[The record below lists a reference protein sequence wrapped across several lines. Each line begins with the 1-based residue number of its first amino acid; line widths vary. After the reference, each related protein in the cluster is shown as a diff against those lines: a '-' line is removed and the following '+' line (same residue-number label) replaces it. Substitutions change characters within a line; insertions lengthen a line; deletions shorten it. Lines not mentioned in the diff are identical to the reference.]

1 MKKLIYLFLTVLI
14 TLSVS
19 AQDINKTN
27 DGYTEVVDVE
37 LTKKEIHQ
45 KINEWIA
52 VNYKSA
58 NDVIQLNTEDKVIAK
73 GNFLVN
79 LIGGKYTF
87 TYRINNTLSFS
98 IRDNKYKID
107 LIPTGGTTATTGV
120 SSGVDFGTDLFSY
133 YITQK
138 NLSKE
143 EFSIVSV
150 EASIKGLLA
159 AGYSEK
165 KSKKMTNNYVVK
177 KIDDLYEVYLKNKLV
192 WDNDIKSTFQSIKD
206 YVIKSNNDNDDW

>member
-1 MKKLIYLFLTVLI
+1 MKKLVYLFLTVLI

-73 GNFLVN
+73 GNFLVYFDVN
-79 LIGGKYTF
+79 KYNF
-87 TYRINNTLSFS
+87 AYRINNTLSFS

-120 SSGVDFGTDLFSY
+120 SSGVDVGTELFSS

-150 EASIKGLLA
+150 EASMKAFLA
-159 AGYSEK
+159 MGYSEK
-165 KSKKMTNNYVVK
+165 KSKKMVDKWVVK
-177 KIDDLYEVYLKNKLV
+177 KIGGLHKTYLKNKPV
-192 WDNDIKSTFQSIKD
+192 WDNEIKSTFQSIKD
-206 YVIKSNNDNDDW
+206 YVIKSDDDGDDW

>member
-1 MKKLIYLFLTVLI
+1 MKKLIYLFLTILI

-19 AQDINKTN
+19 AQDVNKTN

-52 VNYKSA
+52 INYKSA

-79 LIGGKYTF
+79 LDVAKYNF
-87 TYRINNTLSFS
+87 AYRINNTLSFS

-107 LIPTGGTTATTGV
+107 LIPTGATTATTGV
-120 SSGVDFGTDLFSY
+120 SSGVVVEPSTFSCY
-133 YITQK
+133 MSNDVLT
-138 NLSKE
+138 KE
-143 EFSIVSV
+143 EFLVTQI
-150 EASIKGLLA
+150 EAGMRSFKA
-159 AGYSEK
+159 MGYSEK
-165 KSKKMTNNYVVK
+165 KSKKMVDKWVVK
-177 KIDDLYEVYLKNKLV
+177 KIGDLHKTYLKNKPV
-192 WDNDIKSTFQSIKD
+192 WDNEIKSTFQSIKD

>member
-58 NDVIQLNTEDKVIAK
+58 NDVIQLNTEDKVIVK
-73 GNFLVN
+73 GNYSVIMSNLSYRVNNSLV
-79 LIGGKYTF
+79 
-87 TYRINNTLSFS
+87 FS
-98 IRDNKYKID
+98 IRDNKYKVD
-107 LIPTGGTTATTGV
+107 LIPSSVSASSAVIDDATSESIIKIYIPKKIERDVYDEITRKNGV
-120 SSGVDFGTDLFSY
+120 AYLKKMGWSDKK
-133 YITQK
+133 I
-138 NLSKE
+138 
-143 EFSIVSV
+143 
-150 EASIKGLLA
+150 
-159 AGYSEK
+159 EK
-165 KSKKMTNNYVVK
+165 KFLNKPTDEIYYNKYLEDKKQ
-177 KIDDLYEVYLKNKLV
+177 
-192 WDNDIKSTFQSIKD
+192 WDNEIKSTFQSIKD